1 MTINLEISSVT
12 QASDAKSP
20 DALRIDTD
28 LLIPGRGNP
37 VQSGTIIYSRPPKS
51 PKAGTKSTILFAGA
65 TADLPY
71 IYSDVTASTKVPVL
85 LPGLWDCHVHY
96 FGIAD
101 SNVDHMAL
109 LPPAL
114 AGMRSA
120 RDVMATLNAGY
131 TSVREVGGYGI
142 DIKLA
147 IDEGWIPGP
156 RIYSS
161 GGLISQTAG
170 HGDLHSMPLS
180 LIQDCI
186 QHKGLPLY
194 LADGVESA
202 IKAVR
207 TQIRRGAAVIK
218 VCCTGGV
225 MTLIDSPRAAQFSMS
240 ELEAIVAEAARANM
254 VVAAH
259 AHGTEGIIAAL
270 KAGVTTIEHGSYL
283 TQEAIDLMLD
293 KKAVLVATRW
303 IIENGLRNRQN
314 MRESSYQKLLEIA
327 NENKKSYQ
335 AAVIMLLSHHSLNPW
350 RPRILL
356 TPAVRSMQ
364 ASNVP

>member
-1 MTINLEISSVT
+1 MNLRNSAANQISDTLPSE
-12 QASDAKSP
+12 
-20 DALRIDTD
+20 ALRIDTH

-37 VQSGTIIYSRPPKS
+37 ITNGTIIYSRPQKIS
-51 PKAGTKSTILFAGA
+51 TADTKSVILFAGA
-65 TADLPY
+65 TTDLPQRY
-71 IYSDVTASTKVPVL
+71 LDLTASSKVPVL
-85 LPGLWDCHVHY
+85 MPGLWDCHVHF

-147 IDEGWIPGP
+147 IEEGWIPGP

-180 LIQDCI
+180 LIQECV

-194 LADGVESA
+194 LADGVDES

-207 TQIRRGAAVIK
+207 TQIRRGATVIK

-225 MTLIDSPRAAQFSMS
+225 MTLIDSPRAAQFSLA
-240 ELEAIVAEAARANM
+240 ELEAIVEEAARANM

-283 TQEAIDLMLD
+283 TPQAIELMLE

-303 IIENGLRNRQN
+303 IIENGLRNRHN
-314 MRESSYQKLLEIA
+314 MRESSFKKLLEIA

-335 AAVIMLLSHHSLNPW
+335 AAVIYPCHP
-350 RPRILL
+350 PL
-356 TPAVRSMQ
+356 TNTLIDDP
-364 ASNVP
+364 